1 MMSKDWRFFPHVFRI
16 LPIHGFLDLYGKFVG
31 KYTLRL
37 VPLTNNDSKSL
48 HGVSG
53 VPTSPRNM
61 SPKKSCEK
69 KWPGVVHWK
78 IQNIGPRTT
87 YSIGLSK
94 VSLVELAGANH
105 PQAIVSFA
113 RYLGGKWPFFAHF
126 AHHQPVKLSHPKNHW
141 KSNLGK
147 HGK

>member
-1 MMSKDWRFFPHVFRI
+1 MATFGGVSVFLLISGIHMVRTTGCLLEGKHGICTLKSHAIPMQIPLLENKLYTFESCMMSKDWRFFPHVFRI

-69 KWPGVVHWK
+69 KWPGVVH
-78 IQNIGPRTT
+78 
-87 YSIGLSK
+87 
-94 VSLVELAGANH
+94 
-105 PQAIVSFA
+105 
-113 RYLGGKWPFFAHF
+113 
-126 AHHQPVKLSHPKNHW
+126 
-141 KSNLGK
+141 
-147 HGK
+147 